1 MMEHKNI
8 GLYFYRGYYLNY
20 FGTDG
25 LLKVY
30 EEKEQQ
36 KAAAEKNKEFTKCD
50 DISYNKYLK
59 VNHIE
64 FIHQPPVVLKTT
76 YPGLYTGSGYT
87 FGAGLTGEFQLGFL
101 FDHTTGLPYL
111 PGSSVKGAIRS
122 AFPNYDMKNKNTDY
136 KKERVD
142 SIWNEYFAKMSADC
156 FTKNFSVDSDRKNIV
171 AEIELEIFDGRDITL
186 EKDNKSKRKEVTEEY
201 LSIYQR
207 DIFHDVFIAEAV
219 KQGKTKS
226 KFLGTDYI
234 TPHRSATKNPIP
246 LPFLKILPGVTV
258 YFQFQLHDGYYL
270 TAKGKEY
277 LFRQILLDF
286 GVGAKTNVGYGQF
299 VQ

>member
-25 LLKVY
+25 LLTVY
-30 EEKEQQ
+30 KDKEKEQQ

-59 VNHIE
+59 VNRIE
-64 FIHQPPVVLKTT
+64 FIRPVILKTI

-122 AFPNYDMKNKNTDY
+122 AFPNYDMSKNTNH
-136 KKERVD
+136 KEERVNF
-142 SIWNEYFAKMSADC
+142 IWDEYFTKMSTDC
-156 FTKNFSVDSDRKNIV
+156 FTENFNVDSDRKNVV
-171 AEIELEIFDGRDITL
+171 AEIELEIFDGRDIAL

-207 DIFHDVFIAEAV
+207 DIFYDVFISATV
-219 KQGKTKS
+219 KQGKTKGE
-226 KFLGTDYI
+226 FLGTDYI
-234 TPHRSATKNPIP
+234 TPHRSATENPTP
-246 LPFLKILPGVTV
+246 LPFLKILPGVSV
-258 YFQFQLHDGYYL
+258 NFQFQLHDGYYL